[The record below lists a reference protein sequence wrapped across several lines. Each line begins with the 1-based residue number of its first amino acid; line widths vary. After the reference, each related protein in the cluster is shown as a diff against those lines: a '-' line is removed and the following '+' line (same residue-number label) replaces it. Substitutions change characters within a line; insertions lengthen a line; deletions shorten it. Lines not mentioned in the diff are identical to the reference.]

1 MTPSQT
7 ASPAS
12 PPGNSL
18 FPGSLPPSFKSCL
31 SLCVWFTDL
40 IRIVAPFWVGGY
52 LTRHRECFSDYNTSV
67 TPSDIL
73 ENTDRRITLTAF
85 WLLLLKAKLQV
96 LHSWWE
102 WVCSTQVTPGFKV
115 TAAWQL
121 LVEKL
126 QFALC
131 TWWTQIGKHTVL
143 CTSFPAKFSTY

>member
-40 IRIVAPFWVGGY
+40 IRIVAPSWVGGY

-73 ENTDRRITLTAF
+73 ENTPQKQSHANGSQCRKRCGTCAVFQLIFPCLYWVIVSVTRRKC
-85 WLLLLKAKLQV
+85 LLYLPDMCTV
-96 LHSWWE
+96 PTHSTHM
-102 WVCSTQVTPGFKV
+102 VHSLCS
-115 TAAWQL
+115 
-121 LVEKL
+121 
-126 QFALC
+126 LC
-131 TWWTQIGKHTVL
+131 VNE
-143 CTSFPAKFSTY
+143 